1 MSGGTS
7 VPPVIPEIANITWG
21 SDLPP
26 LLEDARGFHR
36 QFGRKTPRG
45 METHTREPSH
55 WHRNPDRDA
64 ADHTPLGASMTWSWT
79 APFTLWPTLPG
90 APDGTGLPLVLRV
103 DELTLVMLAI
113 GLVAGLVHFAWRTG
127 LSRRTDVAWSLL
139 LYGGAAAVWC
149 VDTVWLVLVLQ
160 AGLLALGA
168 WRLGSVGD
176 DVAAGPAA
184 RGGWLTATVTDVAW
198 LLVALCWTFD
208 APATTFTMVG
218 EPAFVVG
225 LQAQGPAY
233 VGALALLLW
242 LGTWGRALQFPCG
255 LSCDQVRH
263 LSAAAWGPVWITTQ
277 GLVTARWLSIAAA
290 WFPVVPET
298 AAIIQGG
305 TALAGLS
312 AAWFA
317 LCSRDPRVRIAW
329 LLTIPWSL
337 AMSMLTHPAG
347 TAPALALIAGS
358 ILLAAW
364 WTAPWESAHSA
375 AADPL
380 SNASTTRVTMSS
392 PAGFATFFATSMS
405 GRLRSDGPWAET
417 LKLVTGGDAEPIGS
431 HDAGHADMPTARGG
445 RLGIFVGACVALVT
459 WTLLGDLVEPT
470 SGTPAQ
476 TITDSL
482 TTTGGAPSPRST
494 PLWPLAARWGTFCL
508 AAITIVR
515 LIVET
520 RRPLGERWS
529 MIGIALG
536 GVVLWIGPAVVLA
549 LAGFQFDPSEWIAV
563 GRRIALVMGVVAAGL
578 LIGAWSVRSGVTDGR
593 WAWFEPWA
601 RLGRRRLYLGTL
613 LLFGVN
619 LPLRALAQLTRFWD
633 WFAWDTLF
641 LGAFRR
647 LPRMGADEGLDLH
660 QVDLG
665 FYALSLG
672 VGTAA
677 VTLTLL
683 WLGL

>member
-1 MSGGTS
+1 
-7 VPPVIPEIANITWG
+7 
-21 SDLPP
+21 
-26 LLEDARGFHR
+26 
-36 QFGRKTPRG
+36 
-45 METHTREPSH
+45 
-55 WHRNPDRDA
+55 
-64 ADHTPLGASMTWSWT
+64 
-79 APFTLWPTLPG
+79 LPG
-90 APDGTGLPLVLRV
+90 APDGIGLPLVLRV
-103 DELTLVMLAI
+103 DETTLVILAV
-113 GLVAGLVHFAWRTG
+113 GLVAGLVQFAWRTG

-139 LYGGAAAVWC
+139 LYSGAAAVWC
-149 VDTVWLVLVLQ
+149 VDTVWLVLILQ
-160 AGLLALGA
+160 AVLLALGA
-168 WRLGSVGD
+168 WRLGSAGE

-184 RGGWLTATVTDVAW
+184 RGWWLTATVTDIAW

-208 APATTFTMVG
+208 APATTFTQAG
-218 EPAFVVG
+218 DPAFVAG
-225 LQAQGPAY
+225 LQAQGPAF

-255 LSCDQVRH
+255 LGCDQVRH
-263 LSAAAWGPVWITTQ
+263 FSAAAWGPVWITTQ

-290 WFPVVPET
+290 WFPAVPET

-337 AMSMLTHPAG
+337 ALALLTDPAG
-347 TAPALALIAGS
+347 TAPALALIAGT
-358 ILLAAW
+358 ILLTSW
-364 WTAPWESAHSA
+364 WTAPWESASTTTA
-375 AADPL
+375 EPL
-380 SNASTTRVTMSS
+380 SPASTTRVTMSS
-392 PAGFATFFATSMS
+392 PAGFATVFATSMS

-417 LKLVTGGDAEPIGS
+417 LKLVTGRETEPIGS
-431 HDAGHADMPTARGG
+431 HDSGRADMPTARGG
-445 RLGIFVGACVALVT
+445 RLGIFVGACVALIT
-459 WTLLGDLVEPT
+459 WTLLGNLVEPT
-470 SGTPAQ
+470 FGEPAQ
-476 TITDSL
+476 AITNSL
-482 TTTGGAPSPRST
+482 TATGGETTPDSAPM
-494 PLWPLAARWGTFCL
+494 WPLAARLGTFCL
-508 AAITIVR
+508 AAITMVR

-520 RRPLGERWS
+520 RRPQGERWS
-529 MIGIALG
+529 VIGMSLG
-536 GVVLWIGPAVVLA
+536 GAVL
-549 LAGFQFDPSEWIAV
+549 LAGPGLVLVSTGFQLDPTEWIAV
-563 GRRIALVMGVVAAGL
+563 GLRIALVAGIVAAGL
-578 LIGAWSVRSGVTDGR
+578 LIGAWSVRSGVADGR
-593 WAWFEPWA
+593 LTWFEPWA

-660 QVDLG
+660 QVDPG